1 MVVARGIRKI
11 EIWYMDADD
20 TKQHVA
26 IEGDEGGY
34 EIAAPVARIY
44 RGDRTII
51 VPLSRLIMV
60 DDRLD

>member
-1 MVVARGIRKI
+1 
-11 EIWYMDADD
+11 MDADD